1 MTNVEHV
8 RAEDLRG
15 YKVEAVDGHV
25 GKVGK
30 GTPSPASG
38 YFVVSTGHIIG
49 KTVVLPLSAIAQVD
63 EDDHTV
69 RLAISEDEAKRAP
82 EYAEEDSGTYFDKPF

>member
-1 MTNVEHV
+1 MTN
-8 RAEDLRG
+8 AEQLDAEELRG

-25 GKVGK
+25 GKVDK

-49 KTVVLPLSAIAQVD
+49 RKVVLPLSAIEQVD
-63 EDDHTV
+63 DEEHTV
-69 RLAISEDEAKRAP
+69 HLAISEEEVKAAP
-82 EYAEEDSGTYFDKPF
+82 EYAEEDSATYFDKPF